1 MATPSPSKNRPSS
14 DVRARG
20 PTARHL
26 AAMRLAASAENVAGG
41 LTARRAAATLGV
53 SRATAGA
60 ALRTLE
66 RAGHLHGELVG
77 GGEIGYTA
85 TPEGRAAWLAERGG
99 RPG

>member
-1 MATPSPSKNRPSS
+1 MPTPYRSQTHPSS
-14 DVRARG
+14 DVRSGALTG
-20 PTARHL
+20 RHL
-26 AAMRLAASAENVAGG
+26 AAMRLAASAEGVAGG
-41 LTARRAAATLGV
+41 LTAPRAAPALGV

-85 TPEGRAAWLAERGG
+85 TREGRAWLAERGG

>member
-1 MATPSPSKNRPSS
+1 MATSSRSKNHSSS
-14 DVRARG
+14 DARSPALTG
-20 PTARHL
+20 RHL
-26 AAMRLAASAENVAGG
+26 AAMRLAVSAEGAAG
-41 LTARRAAATLGV
+41 LTARRAAPALGV

-77 GGEIGYTA
+77 GGEIGYRP
-85 TPEGRAAWLAERGG
+85 TPAGRAWLAQRGG

>member
-1 MATPSPSKNRPSS
+1 MPTPSPSKSHLAS
-14 DVRARG
+14 DVRSRG

-26 AAMRLAASAENVAGG
+26 AAMRLAVSAENVAGG
-41 LTARRAAATLGV
+41 LTARRAAAALGV

-77 GGEIGYTA
+77 GGEIGYAPT
-85 TPEGRAAWLAERGG
+85 TEGRAWLAERGG

>member
-1 MATPSPSKNRPSS
+1 MPTPYRSQTHPSS
-14 DVRARG
+14 DVRSGALTG
-20 PTARHL
+20 RHL
-26 AAMRLAASAENVAGG
+26 AAMRLAASAEGVAGG
-41 LTARRAAATLGV
+41 LTARRAAPALGV

>member
-1 MATPSPSKNRPSS
+1 MATPSPSKNHPSS
-14 DVRARG
+14 DLRARG

-26 AAMRLAASAENVAGG
+26 AAMRLAVSAENVAGG
-41 LTARRAAATLGV
+41 LTARRAAAALGV

-85 TPEGRAAWLAERGG
+85 TPEGRAWLAERGG